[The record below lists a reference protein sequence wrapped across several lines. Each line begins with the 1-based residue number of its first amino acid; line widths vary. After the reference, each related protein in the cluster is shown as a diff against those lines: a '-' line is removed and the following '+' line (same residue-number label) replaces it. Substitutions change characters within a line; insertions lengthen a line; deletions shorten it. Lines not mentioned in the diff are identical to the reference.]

1 MADKPAKEEALLADM
16 AAWVKAHFPSVADSG
31 IVYCLTRK
39 VGAEV
44 PAGERWPPWW
54 GWDVKAVGRSRVI
67 EGPSTRSGCAHH
79 HADSGHPLIL
89 LLGRTPRP

>member
-1 MADKPAKEEALLADM
+1 MVDKPAKEEALLADM

-44 PAGERWPPWW
+44 PAGERWRH
-54 GWDVKAVGRSRVI
+54 GGAGMSRRSVAA
-67 EGPSTRSGCAHH
+67 G
-79 HADSGHPLIL
+79 
-89 LLGRTPRP
+89 